1 MGKLV
6 ITEADVV
13 EAAEAGKKV
22 LTAPLGDSIITD
34 GARDKAVFLGVEI
47 DETPAQS
54 FSPRE
59 DAGVAEESQSEK
71 VVSQVTSL
79 IKDRIPVK
87 LAPEQLESLVRNVV
101 TAHLNKSRTVS
112 KSISDQDVT
121 QVGKVC
127 FIKGNRIP
135 RELTGPIPVDEKVM
149 VSDAFRCSENATL
162 AGGYM
167 EWSKAS
173 FKRVV
178 NEDEICVV
186 IDGEVSLTVE
196 GQVSVMKQGDMVYL
210 PQGTE
215 LLYSAPD
222 RVKLACINRI
232 K

>member
-13 EAAEAGKKV
+13 EAADAGKKIIS
-22 LTAPLGDSIITD
+22 APLGESIITD
-34 GARDKAVFLGVEI
+34 GARDKALYLGLKI
-47 DETPAQS
+47 DETPAQDI
-54 FSPRE
+54 SPHE
-59 DAGVAEESQSEK
+59 DTRLVEESQSEK
-71 VVSQVTSL
+71 VVNQVTSL
-79 IKDRIPVK
+79 IKDRISVK
-87 LAPEQLESLVRNVV
+87 LAPEQLENLVRSVV
-101 TAHLNKSRTVS
+101 TVHLNKSRPVN
-112 KSISDQDVT
+112 KSLSDQAVT
-121 QVGKVC
+121 QVGKAC

-135 RELTGPIPVDEKVM
+135 GELTGPIPVEEKVM
-149 VSDAFRCSENATL
+149 VSDAFRCSEDSTL

-186 IDGEVSLTVE
+186 VDGELSLTME
-196 GQVSVMKQGDMVYL
+196 GHVAVMKQGDMVYL

-222 RVKLACINRI
+222 RVKLACINSI